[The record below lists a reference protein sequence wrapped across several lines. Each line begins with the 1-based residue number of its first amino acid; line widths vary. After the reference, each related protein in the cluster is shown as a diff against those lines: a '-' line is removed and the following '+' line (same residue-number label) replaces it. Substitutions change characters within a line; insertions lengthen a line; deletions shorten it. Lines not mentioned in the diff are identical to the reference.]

1 MPDGSSTVAA
11 LYAGDLSPR
20 EAWDLLVADPT
31 AQLIDVRSEA
41 EWNFV
46 GLPDLSSLNRA
57 TLKVQWQHWPTSA
70 VNDGFV
76 GEVRGVPQISADT
89 PILLLCRSG
98 VRSLAAAKKLTEKG
112 YTRAYNIAGG
122 FEGPLD
128 PGKHRGSLA
137 GWKVEGLPWS
147 QA

>member
-46 GLPDLSSLNRA
+46 GLPDLSSLNRT
-57 TLKVQWQHWPTSA
+57 TLKIQWQHWPTSA
-70 VNDGFV
+70 INDGFV
-76 GEVRGVPQISADT
+76 GEVRGVTQITKGT

-137 GWKVEGLPWS
+137 GWKVEGLPWN